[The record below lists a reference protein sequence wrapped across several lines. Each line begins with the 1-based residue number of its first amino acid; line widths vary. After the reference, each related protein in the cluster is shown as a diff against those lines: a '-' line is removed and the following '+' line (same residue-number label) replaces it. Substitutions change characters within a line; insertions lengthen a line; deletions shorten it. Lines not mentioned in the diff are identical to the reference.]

1 MNKTEKRINEYE
13 TVSEDIKFVSN
24 SLIRLKILKELY
36 EKPRNMKELTEI
48 TDLKYSSISTTLHA
62 LELKD
67 MVYRKSNRYCM
78 VESLKL
84 QMDNILQLSI
94 MVNLLEEIF
103 NIIYGHVVENLPIES
118 IFELYLLNQ
127 VELLESDGI
136 NVDQIINFI
145 ETNLKEAE
153 VVHCISPI
161 YYDEFNQILDDLV
174 KNDKYVEIK
183 VSKKL
188 FEIYEDKSE
197 VKFLS
202 SFEGN
207 NNFLLIVT
215 DKIMI
220 LGFFK
225 EDDVFDKNRILIA
238 SDEDG
243 IKWANNLFKYF
254 KKVNK

>member
-1 MNKTEKRINEYE
+1 M
-13 TVSEDIKFVSN
+13 
-24 SLIRLKILKELY
+24 EL
-36 EKPRNMKELTEI
+36 
-48 TDLKYSSISTTLHA
+48 
-62 LELKD
+62 
-67 MVYRKSNRYCM
+67 
-78 VESLKL
+78 
-84 QMDNILQLSI
+84 
-94 MVNLLEEIF
+94 

-225 EDDVFDKNRILIA
+225 EGDVFDKNRILIA